1 MDKKEE
7 GYHELVGK
15 LVEKGIDLTYS
26 KAISKKA
33 GIKQIQDIRKVPILE
48 QEINRLKRGIWFENN
63 TLYVRAIDGT
73 TKSLQVDTR
82 RGNKKMYD
90 FLMICLINLKEN
102 PEADKDWVKT
112 SMMIDKIKTMLSK
125 RGVWDVDMNWIK
137 NTRSNLNQKIESAGL
152 QNYVSISTF
161 DRKQKCYI
169 FRVNSIC
176 LRT

>member
-7 GYHELVGK
+7 EYHELVKK
-15 LVEKGIDLTYS
+15 LVERGIDLTESEAS
-26 KAISKKA
+26 KEA
-33 GIKQIQDIRKVPILE
+33 GRKLSQAVRKVPLLE

-63 TLYVRAIDGT
+63 TLYIRAIDGT

-82 RGNKKMYD
+82 RGDKKMYN
-90 FLMICLINLKEN
+90 FLMICLSSLKDD
-102 PEADKDWVKT
+102 PETDEDWVKT
-112 SMMIDKIKTMLSK
+112 SMRIDKIRTMLSK
-125 RGVWDVDMNWIK
+125 RGVRDVDMNWIK

-152 QNYVSISTF
+152 QNYISISTF
-161 DRKQKCYI
+161 YRKQKCYI